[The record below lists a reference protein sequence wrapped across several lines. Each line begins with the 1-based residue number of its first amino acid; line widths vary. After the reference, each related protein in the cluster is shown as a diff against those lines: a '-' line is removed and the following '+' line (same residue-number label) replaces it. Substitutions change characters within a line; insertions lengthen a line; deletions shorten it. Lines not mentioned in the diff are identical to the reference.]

1 MKYISLIKGR
11 NSNLNRRLT
20 VSCLSGLTF
29 NLQRA
34 KMDFIEKIRFNSIHN
49 EAKLPRLLIFSKVR
63 NTTGA
68 RQITFQI
75 KNSSQPF

>member
-20 VSCLSGLTF
+20 VCCLSGLTF

-34 KMDFIEKIRFNSIHN
+34 KMDFIEKIRFHSIHN
-49 EAKLPRLLIFSKVR
+49 WAKII
-63 NTTGA
+63 A
-68 RQITFQI
+68 DFQQ
-75 KNSSQPF
+75 S